1 LNEDRW
7 QKYKVN
13 GTFFEILR
21 QKRPMVGTQSRFLLS
36 TAHSIDQLHTG
47 DAMEEQA
54 QQLEAME
61 DQAKQSRYNAY
72 MRFRFFL
79 EA

>member
-1 LNEDRW
+1 
-7 QKYKVN
+7 
-13 GTFFEILR
+13 
-21 QKRPMVGTQSRFLLS
+21 MVGTQSRFLIS